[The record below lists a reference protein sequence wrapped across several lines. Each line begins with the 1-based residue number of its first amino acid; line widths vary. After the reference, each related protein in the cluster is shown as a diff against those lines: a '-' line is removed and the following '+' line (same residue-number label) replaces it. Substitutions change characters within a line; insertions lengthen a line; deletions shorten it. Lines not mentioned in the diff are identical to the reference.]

1 MKRTTVMLP
10 DELKAR
16 AERKAFERGIS
27 LGHLV
32 RESIETALSTTDD
45 ERRAKDPLFA
55 DDVNYD
61 GEAPPDLS
69 EAHDEYLYGAKR
81 KK

>member
-16 AERKAFERGIS
+16 AERRAYERGIS
-27 LGHLV
+27 FGQLV
-32 RESIETALSTTDD
+32 RESVEIALSTTD
-45 ERRAKDPLFA
+45 EEQRAKDPLFHDEA
-55 DDVNYD
+55 TYD
-61 GEAPPDLS
+61 GEAPADLS